1 MIIIDT
7 MVMRTRITSWIA
19 MGSLPVC
26 PNLAESQP
34 RSRLDANSAMTPE
47 VSLIFSPPF
56 TSSACLKIKINV
68 ATAYC
73 QAPSQPLNIP

>member
-1 MIIIDT
+1 
-7 MVMRTRITSWIA
+7 
-19 MGSLPVC
+19 
-26 PNLAESQP
+26 
-34 RSRLDANSAMTPE
+34 MTPE